1 MTIIR
6 GIFGGNRAIVCE
18 MAPPFLRRATPGQAL
33 GTTGVDSATPV
44 TGYASVT
51 DGQGLKQLTLIPKKA
66 APSRAQPFAIKVMK
80 RDQTI
85 TSEDSRDS
93 VNLLLAGFCLG
104 AICAL
109 LVAGFLTVFAL
120 FRTIL
125 ALLVAVLALFG
136 TILAGFLGTF
146 GLITLAALLLD
157 RSLSAYRECK
167 HSRKS

>member
-1 MTIIR
+1 M
-6 GIFGGNRAIVCE
+6 VCE
-18 MAPPFLRRATPGQAL
+18 METTLLGMSCLGQAR

-44 TGYASVT
+44 MGYAPVT
-51 DGQGLKQLTLIPKKA
+51 DGQGLKRLTLVPKKA

-85 TSEDSRDS
+85 TSEDSRGS

-104 AICAL
+104 AVCAL
-109 LVAGFLTVFAL
+109 LVAGFLTIFAL

-125 ALLVAVLALFG
+125 ALLIAVLALFG
-136 TILAGFLGTF
+136 TILAGLLGTF